1 MRNRGGGGTTK
12 HYTKNRKSTL
22 VPSQCRRGRSSEDL
36 PALRTRLVLR
46 LLGVQHGSIGP
57 PRALGRL
64 RGQPGQ
70 PMPLRSL
77 LQLQLQKVKDDT
89 AVQLQ
94 TQTDSSLFVSR

>member
-1 MRNRGGGGTTK
+1 MRNRGGGEEQNITPRIEK
-12 HYTKNRKSTL
+12 ALRFPLSVAVVAL
-22 VPSQCRRGRSSEDL
+22 SEGL
-36 PALRTRLVLR
+36 PALRTRLVLG

-70 PMPLRSL
+70 PMPLGSL
-77 LQLQLQKVKDDT
+77 LRLQLQKVIDDT